1 MDFSTESRNAPQ
13 HAGLRAMRM
22 PLHGFSFRARLYI
35 LFRCINDSENNFP
48 RGNHSDAMRRQPTE
62 INHNNAA
69 ETSQDEH

>member
-1 MDFSTESRNAPQ
+1 
-13 HAGLRAMRM
+13 MRM